1 MKKFLLVY
9 LLLFQSFLFACAA
22 CQLMVPK
29 VQVYMTLDFKK
40 NRLKNTHIS
49 WKFTDTFVRELI
61 RSYDENENDILD
73 ADELSTLKK
82 VLLEYLVPRDMVT
95 KISYSENINDDNETK
110 VTPTFSNLELQR
122 SKENSIT
129 FDYDAK
135 MNLAI
140 SQESVLNYT
149 FQDDEGYFDFV
160 VENIKINK
168 QPLFHDENLYLFL
181 ASIHF
186 SPKPFIS
193 TQMQPKK
200 VTQNTNSKSTLSQDK
215 VVIQEQKVQSA
226 QSTLLQ
232 KSILK
237 VKQLF
242 NAIKDDKNP
251 LSYIMLL
258 FFAYI
263 YGVIHALGPGHG
275 KTLVASYF
283 MSHERSYLKALFVS
297 LAIGVVHTFSAFLL
311 TLIIYFMINTFMS
324 NFLNNTVYYT
334 TKISAIIIIAIALY
348 LFYKKYFA
356 YKALQQKSASHQFGF
371 SKEPHVPTCACA
383 SCKVD
388 NNATDLALIVSAGI
402 IPCPGTITV
411 FIFSLSLGL
420 YVAGF
425 ASAVSMSLGMS
436 TIIFFSAVL
445 SVALR
450 KKSLDNNTRLKKYLE
465 YGSLGIILILGC
477 LMLFA

>member
-1 MKKFLLVY
+1 
-9 LLLFQSFLFACAA
+9 
-22 CQLMVPK
+22 
-29 VQVYMTLDFKK
+29 
-40 NRLKNTHIS
+40 
-49 WKFTDTFVRELI
+49 
-61 RSYDENENDILD
+61 
-73 ADELSTLKK
+73 
-82 VLLEYLVPRDMVT
+82 
-95 KISYSENINDDNETK
+95 
-110 VTPTFSNLELQR
+110 
-122 SKENSIT
+122 
-129 FDYDAK
+129 
-135 MNLAI
+135 
-140 SQESVLNYT
+140 
-149 FQDDEGYFDFV
+149 
-160 VENIKINK
+160 
-168 QPLFHDENLYLFL
+168 
-181 ASIHF
+181 
-186 SPKPFIS
+186 
-193 TQMQPKK
+193 
-200 VTQNTNSKSTLSQDK
+200 
-215 VVIQEQKVQSA
+215 
-226 QSTLLQ
+226 
-232 KSILK
+232 
-237 VKQLF
+237 
-242 NAIKDDKNP
+242 
-251 LSYIMLL
+251 
-258 FFAYI
+258 
-263 YGVIHALGPGHG
+263 
-275 KTLVASYF
+275 
-283 MSHERSYLKALFVS
+283 
-297 LAIGVVHTFSAFLL
+297 
-311 TLIIYFMINTFMS
+311 MINTFMS